1 MRTIK
6 KLIVSIL
13 VFVICFGGFY
23 LIKPGKM
30 NDYSWSTFISYDK
43 SDEMIIYYN
52 SDEQTTLYG
61 AQQVGAIF
69 LEQEARSI
77 DLSMS
82 DQIKMFQIHFG
93 YNDNDIELK
102 DSYIQYL
109 FFKEKINLA
118 DYAIL
123 ENASVSEKSKEAIKI
138 KKEEGQSYILYDMSD
153 EIASLS
159 HKADRFFLYIYL
171 AFSVIVALIVYRLAG
186 KVKLMLGWLRDILSN
201 RRLIFELSKSDF
213 KMRYAGSNLGVVWA
227 FIQPIV
233 TVMIYVFVFQYG
245 FKSVPVENVPYV
257 LWLIAGI
264 VPWFYL
270 SEALM
275 NSTNSLLEYSYLV
288 KKVVF
293 KINILP
299 MVKIMSAIYVHLFF
313 IMITISLYLING
325 IPLTRYVVQIIYYTI
340 CTTVFVLGLAY
351 ITSSIV
357 LFFRDL
363 SQIVNIILQFG
374 MWLTP
379 IMWSVNML
387 GPKWK
392 IIMKLNPMYYITD
405 GYRDALYNKVWF
417 FEKLGQTMYFWVLSI
432 MLLLVGTTIFKKL
445 ERHFADVL

>member
-1 MRTIK
+1 
-6 KLIVSIL
+6 
-13 VFVICFGGFY
+13 
-23 LIKPGKM
+23 M

-313 IMITISLYLING
+313 IMITISLYLVNG
-325 IPLTRYVVQIIYYTI
+325 IPLTIYTVQIIYYTI